1 MRLDE
6 AHAGGFLVRNNTEIL
21 NILGEQGGGDDTCQ
35 YEFVLGG
42 CSDLI
47 FPEVGDLSSQR
58 VVYTRRK
65 LDVVHL
71 SIMTVGDPSR
81 SILTENWRAM

>member
-6 AHAGGFLVRNNTEIL
+6 AHAGAEIL

-47 FPEVGDLSSQR
+47 FPDG
-58 VVYTRRK
+58 
-65 LDVVHL
+65 
-71 SIMTVGDPSR
+71 G
-81 SILTENWRAM
+81 